1 MLENPKARVSRE
13 LFLSENDFKIY
24 SIVNIR
30 KWLKNRNL
38 WFYFY
43 LKYISIQQRWYLT
56 GGNSSLNVIRRRTTE
71 HFKLIKK
78 TIMGAQKCKNILLQ
92 AALMDF

>member
-1 MLENPKARVSRE
+1 MAEKQKFMV
-13 LFLSENDFKIY
+13 LFLFE
-24 SIVNIR
+24 VR
-30 KWLKNRNL
+30 
-38 WFYFY
+38 
-43 LKYISIQQRWYLT
+43 IQQRWYLT

-71 HFKLIKK
+71 HFKIIKK